1 MKTIKSKSLD
11 ENRVAWTGYDLGAL
25 LSSRVQSVTV
35 TRSGDTVA
43 TLADG
48 MQFNC
53 HPLVFRCGT
62 PDKIEGNKRIPSQ
75 DVIEITEG
83 VYPIRFEII

>member
-48 MQFNC
+48 M
-53 HPLVFRCGT
+53 LVHQRTGST
-62 PDKIEGNKRIPSQ
+62 PHACMRRDQAAARAIAQCQVLGRHSQ
-75 DVIEITEG
+75 LR
-83 VYPIRFEII
+83 PK